1 MSSQKKQPAKVI
13 ELSGEDILALVG
25 DAKGQEERNLSVEA
39 IREEILD
46 YPNSILLAGFFK
58 AFGDG
63 TRLRILNALSIRDL
77 CVKELCQ
84 LLDASQP
91 AVSNHL
97 RILSQQQMV
106 KPIRRG
112 KNIYY
117 SLGDWHI
124 NAIIGVALERFAL
137 DGSGKL

>member
-13 ELSGEDILALVG
+13 ELSGEDILALAG

-84 LLDASQP
+84 L
-91 AVSNHL
+91 
-97 RILSQQQMV
+97 
-106 KPIRRG
+106 
-112 KNIYY
+112 
-117 SLGDWHI
+117 
-124 NAIIGVALERFAL
+124 
-137 DGSGKL
+137 